1 MIKEGIF
8 ILDNTNH
15 FDRTNFLHE
24 NPGISPNESYGSDG
38 HHIFQSYQITKVILL
53 KESIGGGLV
62 VLDQTLAN
70 GDVRHLLPKIVKL
83 ALQQFH

>member
-38 HHIFQSYQITKVILL
+38 HHISQSYQITKVILL
-53 KESIGGGLV
+53 KESIGEGLV
-62 VLDQTLAN
+62 VLDSN
-70 GDVRHLLPKIVKL
+70 GDVRHHLPKIVKL